1 MYILFFIVNTMIN
14 DSSNEEKQFLELK
27 FKLND
32 PNATVPFYATK
43 GAAGLDLCALHSYV
57 LPPMDRILIRT
68 GICIEIPK
76 GYYGRIAP
84 RSGLALK
91 HFVDVG
97 AGVIDEDFRGELQVL
112 LFNFN
117 KEALLIN
124 SGERVAQLIFEKYA
138 RVRLSKFDQLSITDR
153 GNKGFGSTGTK

>member
-1 MYILFFIVNTMIN
+1 MIN

-117 KEALLIN
+117 KEAFLIN